1 MKNVAL
7 SFAFL
12 VSTLSAFAAGPGG
25 DTVVV
30 KMKNKNK
37 VILITEK
44 NKDLKSLKDLNMENI
59 MIQIDSSLSQMN
71 MDSMIQMK
79 VEKDMGDMIM
89 IEKGDDGEKKIVVTK
104 RIEKG
109 AGGEKKMVVSKRLQ
123 VEDVEDD
130 GDDKD
135 DDKTFMVVQ
144 NGDTIIKRVIRKQI
158 VKGPKVDF
166 FKQDFDTEIFE
177 LDFGFNNY
185 LQNGKFPGDDNQKYG
200 LSPFNSNIVNL
211 RFMERVLGKAGKTRL
226 SASVGLEFSWNNY
239 KFSENVVIGKDSAS
253 VTFDPFAASQKKI
266 KSKLTVSW
274 INVPFMVHYNSKK
287 SSFHMAL
294 GGFAGYRLGSH
305 SKTKFTDDGVTKKEK
320 EFTNFY
326 LNSLQYGL
334 RFQFGFYDVDFFA
347 AYNLNSLFS
356 SGRGP
361 ALTPISFGIT
371 L

>member
-1 MKNVAL
+1 MKNVAF

-12 VSTLSAFAAGPGG
+12 VSTLTAFAGGPGG

-71 MDSMIQMK
+71 MDSMIQLK
-79 VEKDMGDMIM
+79 VEKDLGDMIM
-89 IEKGDDGEKKIVVTK
+89 IEKGDDGEKKIVV
-104 RIEKG
+104 
-109 AGGEKKMVVSKRLQ
+109 SKRFQ
-123 VEDVEDD
+123 VEDD
-130 GDDKD
+130 GDGKD

-144 NGDTIIKRVIRKQI
+144 NGDTIIKRVIRKQDG
-158 VKGPKVDF
+158 KGPKVDF

-185 LQNGKFPGDDNQKYG
+185 LQNGKFPGDDNLNYG
-200 LSPFNSNIVNL
+200 LSPFNSNIINL
-211 RFMERVLGKAGKTRL
+211 RFMERVIGKAGKTRL

-274 INVPFMVHYNSKK
+274 LNVPFMVHYNSKK

>member
-7 SFAFL
+7 SLAFI
-12 VSTLSAFAAGPGG
+12 VSSLSAFAAGPGG

-44 NKDLKSLKDLNMENI
+44 NKDLKSLKNLNMDKI
-59 MIQIDSSLSQMN
+59 MIQVDSSLSKMN
-71 MDSMIQMK
+71 LDSIIQMK
-79 VEKDMGDMIM
+79 MDMNIENDSIIQLKMDMNIEKDLGNLIM
-89 IEKGDDGEKKIVVTK
+89 NEKGN
-104 RIEKG
+104 
-109 AGGEKKMVVSKRLQ
+109 GGEKKMMVSKRIQ
-123 VEDVEDD
+123 IEDD
-130 GDDKD
+130 GDGKD
-135 DDKTFMVVQ
+135 DNKTFMVVQ
-144 NGDTIIKRVIRKQI
+144 NGDTIIKRVIRKNI
-158 VKGPKVDF
+158 DRGPRVNF
-166 FKQDFDTEIFE
+166 FRQEFDSEIFE
-177 LDFGFNNY
+177 LDLGFNNY

-200 LSPFNSNIVNL
+200 LSPFNSNIVSL

-226 SASVGLEFSWNNY
+226 SASIGLEFSWNNY

-274 INVPFMVHYNSKK
+274 LNVPFMVHYNAKK

-305 SKTKFTDDGVTKKEK
+305 SKTKFTDDGVMKKEK

-361 ALTPISFGIT
+361 ALTPVSFGIT

>member
-12 VSTLSAFAAGPGG
+12 VSTLTAFAGGPGG

-71 MDSMIQMK
+71 MDSMIQLK
-79 VEKDMGDMIM
+79 VEKDLGDMIM
-89 IEKGDDGEKKIVVTK
+89 IEKGDDGEKKIVV
-104 RIEKG
+104 
-109 AGGEKKMVVSKRLQ
+109 SKRFQ
-123 VEDVEDD
+123 VEDD
-130 GDDKD
+130 GDGKD

-144 NGDTIIKRVIRKQI
+144 NGDTIIKRVIRKQDG
-158 VKGPKVDF
+158 KGPKVDF

-211 RFMERVLGKAGKTRL
+211 RFMERVFGKAGKTRF

>member
-12 VSTLSAFAAGPGG
+12 VSTLSAFAGGPGG

-37 VILITEK
+37 VIFITEK

-59 MIQIDSSLSQMN
+59 MIQVDSSLSKMN
-71 MDSMIQMK
+71 LDSMINLK
-79 VEKDMGDMIM
+79 VEADFDFSGGDGIRVL
-89 IEKGDDGEKKIVVTK
+89 KGNSGEKKIVV
-104 RIEKG
+104 
-109 AGGEKKMVVSKRLQ
+109 SKRFQ
-123 VEDVEDD
+123 VEDD
-130 GDDKD
+130 GEGKD

-144 NGDTIIKRVIRKQI
+144 NGDTIIKRVIRKQ
-158 VKGPKVDF
+158 VGKGPKVDF

-200 LSPFNSNIVNL
+200 LSPFNSNIVSL
-211 RFMERVLGKAGKTRL
+211 RFMERVLGKAGKTRI
-226 SASVGLEFSWNNY
+226 SASIGLELSWNNY

-253 VTFDPFAASQKKI
+253 VTFDSFAASQKKI

-274 INVPFMVHYNSKK
+274 LNVPFMVHYNAKK

-305 SKTKFTDDGVTKKEK
+305 SKTKFTDDGVMKKEK

-334 RFQFGFYDVDFFA
+334 RFQLGFYDVDFFA

-361 ALTPISFGIT
+361 ALTPVSFGIT

>member
-7 SFAFL
+7 SLAFL
-12 VSTLSAFAAGPGG
+12 FSSLSAFAAGPGG

-44 NKDLKSLKDLNMENI
+44 DKDLKSLKNLNMDKI
-59 MIQIDSSLSQMN
+59 MIQVDSSLSKMN
-71 MDSMIQMK
+71 LDSMIHLKM
-79 VEKDMGDMIM
+79 EKDFGGVIM
-89 IEKGDDGEKKIVVTK
+89 MEKGN
-104 RIEKG
+104 
-109 AGGEKKMVVSKRLQ
+109 GGEKKMIVSKRIQ
-123 VEDVEDD
+123 IEEDD
-130 GDDKD
+130 EDKD
-135 DDKTFMVVQ
+135 ENEMLVMVQ
-144 NGDTIIKRVIRKQI
+144 NGDTIIKRVVRKNI
-158 VKGPKVDF
+158 DRGPRVDF
-166 FKQDFDTEIFE
+166 FNQDFDREIFE
-177 LDFGFNNY
+177 LDLGFNNY

-200 LSPFNSNIVNL
+200 LSPFNSNIVTL

-226 SASVGLEFSWNNY
+226 SASIGLELSWNNY

-274 INVPFMVHYNSKK
+274 LNVPFMVHYNAKK

-305 SKTKFTDDGVTKKEK
+305 SKTKFTDDGVAKKEK

-361 ALTPISFGIT
+361 ALTPVSFGIT

>member
-59 MIQIDSSLSQMN
+59 MIQIDSSLSKMN
-71 MDSMIQMK
+71 LDSMINLK
-79 VEKDMGDMIM
+79 VEGDFDSRFGAAIRVL
-89 IEKGDDGEKKIVVTK
+89 KGNSGEKKIVV
-104 RIEKG
+104 
-109 AGGEKKMVVSKRLQ
+109 SKSFQ
-123 VEDVEDD
+123 VEDNDNDEDES
-130 GDDKD
+130 
-135 DDKTFMVVQ
+135 FVMVQNQ
-144 NGDTIIKRVIRKQI
+144 NGDTIIKRVIRKQ
-158 VKGPKVDF
+158 VGKGPKVDF

-211 RFMERVLGKAGKTRL
+211 RFMERVFGKAGKTRL

-274 INVPFMVHYNSKK
+274 LNVPFMVHYNAKK

-334 RFQFGFYDVDFFA
+334 RFQLGFYDVDFFA